1 MNQKQYVKEIIQRSC
16 LPKSERK
23 RLKNDLDNEIAIALE
38 RGESMEEIIQ
48 RMGEPDA
55 IAAELYEN
63 HADINI
69 RPFREYKSK
78 KTLFG
83 LPLVHIIRV
92 NYVSG
97 VSSLR
102 GASIRLGNVGGRY
115 ANAGLGLPTAHGIFA
130 FGPRATGVFAVGN
143 LSAGFIAIGNLSIG
157 IISIG
162 NLSAGLLSIGN
173 LALAL
178 LITLG
183 NAVAGLLAVGNMA
196 IGYATA
202 GNFAAGEYAI
212 GNDTIGTYT
221 FSFSNLS
228 AQLEQIKMFF
238 SRMDASVPIKVFY
251 NLIENALEAIANP
264 ATMIPIIVISGIVLA
279 IFIASMCIIPKMLLD
294 RKHQ

>member
-1 MNQKQYVKEIIQRSC
+1 MNRKQYVKEIIQRSC

-48 RMGEPDA
+48 RMGEPDN

-63 HADINI
+63 YANITI

-83 LPLVHIIRV
+83 LPLVHIIRA
-92 NYVSG
+92 NYTSG

-115 ANAGLGLPTAHGIFA
+115 ANASIGLPTAHGIFA
-130 FGPRATGVFAVGN
+130 FGPRAKGVFAVGN
-143 LSAGFIAIGNLSIG
+143 LSSGFIAIGNLSIG

-162 NLSAGLLSIGN
+162 NLSAGLFSIGN

-178 LITLG
+178 LMTLG
-183 NAVAGLLAVGNMA
+183 NVAAGLLAVGNMA
-196 IGYATA
+196 VGYATA
-202 GNFAAGEYAI
+202 GNYVVGKYAI
-212 GNDTIGTYT
+212 GNDTFGTYT
-221 FSFSNLS
+221 FSISNLS
-228 AQLEQIKMFF
+228 TQLEQIKVFF
-238 SRMDASVPIKVFY
+238 SEMNPSAPIKAFY

-264 ATMIPIIVISGIVLA
+264 ATMIPIIVISSIVLA
-279 IFIASMCIIPKMLLD
+279 IFIASMCIIPKMILD
-294 RKHQ
+294 KKYQ